1 MSGQDLVPN
10 EPHALHGMTIDL
22 SDDGAAGDPAAAAAI
37 DLTADSSSE
46 EEEEEAP
53 AAAAAV
59 DLTAD
64 SSSEEED
71 TLAQRVKRRKGR
83 AQEKQY
89 AGAYQDEGTQ
99 RQLAAEEMSR
109 MGLLVEVRAVPGMGS
124 GLFAKRDLAKG
135 QLVLGYF
142 GKHYASESLYDEAF
156 PDADGGYVM
165 AHRGEYFDGEGIEQ
179 LAKYVNHNR
188 KLRNLEFVDDE
199 DSPYVQLRLTRA
211 VKAGQQLFTDY
222 GDQYPYAAHGFTR

>member
-1 MSGQDLVPN
+1 
-10 EPHALHGMTIDL
+10 
-22 SDDGAAGDPAAAAAI
+22 
-37 DLTADSSSE
+37 
-46 EEEEEAP
+46 
-53 AAAAAV
+53 
-59 DLTAD
+59 
-64 SSSEEED
+64 
-71 TLAQRVKRRKGR
+71 
-83 AQEKQY
+83 
-89 AGAYQDEGTQ
+89 
-99 RQLAAEEMSR
+99 

-124 GLFAKRDLAKG
+124 GLFAKRNLAKG
-135 QLVLGYF
+135 QLVLSYF
-142 GKHYASESLYDEAF
+142 GKHYASESLYNEAF

-165 AHRGEYFDGEGIEQ
+165 AHRGEYFDGGGIEQ

>member
-1 MSGQDLVPN
+1 
-10 EPHALHGMTIDL
+10 MTIDL
-22 SDDGAAGDPAAAAAI
+22 SDDGAAGDPATAAAI
-37 DLTADSSSE
+37 DLTADSSS
-46 EEEEEAP
+46 
-53 AAAAAV
+53 
-59 DLTAD
+59 D
-64 SSSEEED
+64 EEED
-71 TLAQRVKRRKGR
+71 TLAQRVERRKGR

-89 AGAYQDEGTQ
+89 AGSYQDEGTQ

-124 GLFAKRDLAKG
+124 GLFAIRNLAKG

-188 KLRNLEFVDDE
+188 QLRNLEFVDDE

>member
-1 MSGQDLVPN
+1 MDLVPN

-22 SDDGAAGDPAAAAAI
+22 SDDVAAGDPAAAAAI

-89 AGAYQDEGTQ
+89 AGSYQDEGTQ

-109 MGLLVEVRAVPGMGS
+109 MGLLVDVRAVPGMGS

-135 QLVLGYF
+135 KLMLSYF

-156 PDADGGYVM
+156 PNDDGGYVM

-199 DSPYVQLRLTRA
+199 DSPYVQLRLTKA

-222 GDQYPYAAHGFTR
+222 GSKYPYEAHKFTR

>member
-1 MSGQDLVPN
+1 
-10 EPHALHGMTIDL
+10 MTIDL

-46 EEEEEAP
+46 EEQ
-53 AAAAAV
+53 
-59 DLTAD
+59 
-64 SSSEEED
+64 EED

-124 GLFAKRDLAKG
+124 GLFAKRNLTKG
-135 QLVLGYF
+135 QLVLSYF
-142 GKHYASESLYDEAF
+142 GKHYASESLYNEAF

-165 AHRGEYFDGEGIEQ
+165 ALRGEYFDGEGIEQ
-179 LAKYVNHNR
+179 LAKYVNHSR
-188 KLRNLEFVDDE
+188 ARRNLEFVDDE
-199 DSPYVQLRLTRA
+199 DSPFVQLRLTRA
-211 VKAGQQLFTDY
+211 VRAGDELFTDY
-222 GDQYPYAAHGFTR
+222 GSQYPYAAHGFTR

>member
-1 MSGQDLVPN
+1 MCRPKNYRGSCYRTHMSGQDLVPN

-22 SDDGAAGDPAAAAAI
+22 SDEGPAGDPAAAAAI

-46 EEEEEAP
+46 EEQEEE
-53 AAAAAV
+53 
-59 DLTAD
+59 
-64 SSSEEED
+64 
-71 TLAQRVKRRKGR
+71 TLAQRVKGRSGR

-124 GLFAKRDLAKG
+124 GLFARRNLAKG
-135 QLVLGYF
+135 QLVLSYF

-156 PDADGGYVM
+156 PNDDGGYVM
-165 AHRGEYFDGEGIEQ
+165 ALRGEYFDGEGIEQ
-179 LAKYVNHNR
+179 LAKYVNHSR
-188 KLRNLEFVDDE
+188 ARRNLEFIDDE
-199 DSPYVQLRLTRA
+199 DSPFVQLRLTRA
-211 VKAGQQLFTDY
+211 VRAGDELFTDY
-222 GDQYPYAAHGFTR
+222 GSQYPYAAHGFTR

>member
-1 MSGQDLVPN
+1 
-10 EPHALHGMTIDL
+10 MTIDL
-22 SDDGAAGDPAAAAAI
+22 SDDVAAGDPAAAAAI

-46 EEEEEAP
+46 EEEEEE
-53 AAAAAV
+53 
-59 DLTAD
+59 
-64 SSSEEED
+64 EEED

-83 AQEKQY
+83 VQEKQY
-89 AGAYQDEGTQ
+89 AGAYQNEGTQ

-109 MGLLVEVRAVPGMGS
+109 VGLLVEVRDVPGMGQ

-135 QLVLGYF
+135 QLRLSYF

-156 PDADGGYVM
+156 PKDDGGYVM

-188 KLRNLEFVDDE
+188 KLRNLVFVDDE
-199 DSPYVQLRLTRA
+199 DSPYVQLRLTKA

-222 GDQYPYAAHGFTR
+222 GSKYPYEAHKFTR